1 MAIGCVRVLS
11 EHGLLINTAN
21 MVGTSF
27 QEYRCMP
34 EVEVEQIHQELTD
47 KDRAVVTQRERVVK
61 VKLPSCPSDMQF

>member
-1 MAIGCVRVLS
+1 
-11 EHGLLINTAN
+11 